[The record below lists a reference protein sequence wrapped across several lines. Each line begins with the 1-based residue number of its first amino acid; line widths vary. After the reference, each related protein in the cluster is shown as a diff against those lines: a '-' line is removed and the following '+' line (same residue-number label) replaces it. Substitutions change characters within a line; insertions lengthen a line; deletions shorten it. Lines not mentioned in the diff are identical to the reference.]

1 MSGAAE
7 TQPSANGIV
16 KLNSLAELV
25 FMPAPVCTSD
35 KLRWTGFKLER
46 FVVSGDVPLAEKFY
60 PSHVI
65 GIALGG
71 KLKNNFPVTGG
82 RRDVSY
88 RHGESLLCPAGLS
101 HTAYEPREMDLL
113 MVYIEPGFVER
124 VARDTVAGGRVE
136 IVPQLKLEDD
146 FISDISRYLLR
157 EAEASGESGVLYA
170 ESLMTALA
178 AHLVKNYSA
187 ARMLPSQSKGGLA
200 KHKLRL
206 VVEFI
211 NEHLSENL
219 SLNTLAALCD
229 LSVVHFA
236 KAFKQSTGLAPHAFV
251 NLRRIE
257 RAKELLQKS
266 DLTVTEIAA
275 TLGFTD
281 HSHLAKVF
289 RRCVGS
295 SPTVYQSEIR
305 S

>member
-1 MSGAAE
+1 
-7 TQPSANGIV
+7 
-16 KLNSLAELV
+16 
-25 FMPAPVCTSD
+25 MPAPVSASD
-35 KLRWTGFKLER
+35 KLRWSGFKLER

-60 PSHVI
+60 PSHIV

-71 KLKNNFPVTGG
+71 KLKNNFPVSGG

-88 RHGESLLCPAGLS
+88 RQGESLLCPAGLS
-101 HTAYEPREMDLL
+101 HTAFEPREMDLL
-113 MVYIEPGFVER
+113 MLYLEPWFVER
-124 VARDTVAGGRVE
+124 AARDLAAGERIE

-146 FISDISRYLLR
+146 FVGDISRYLLR
-157 EAEASGESGVLYA
+157 EAEAGGETGILYA

-178 AHLVKNYSA
+178 AHLVKNYST
-187 ARMLPSQSKGGLA
+187 ARMLPGQSKGGLA

-211 NEHLSENL
+211 NEHLSEDT
-219 SLNTLAALCD
+219 SLNRLAAVCD
-229 LSVVHFA
+229 LSAVHFA
-236 KAFKQSTGLAPHAFV
+236 KAFKQSTGFAPHSFV

-275 TLGFTD
+275 SLGFTD

-289 RRCVGS
+289 RRYTGA
-295 SPTVYQSEIR
+295 SPTVYQSETR
-305 S
+305 AK

>member
-1 MSGAAE
+1 M
-7 TQPSANGIV
+7 ANGII
-16 KLNSLAELV
+16 KLNSLAELG

-35 KLRWTGFKLER
+35 RLGWSGFKLER
-46 FVVSGDVPLAEKFY
+46 YFSSVDIPLAEKFY

-71 KLKNNFPVTGG
+71 QLKNNFPVIGG
-82 RRDVSY
+82 RRDISY
-88 RHGESLLCPAGLS
+88 RQGESLLCLAGLA
-101 HTAYEPREMDLL
+101 HTAYEPRAMDLL

-124 VARDTVAGGRVE
+124 AARDLIAGGRIE

-146 FISDISRYLLR
+146 FVGDISRYLLR
-157 EAEASGESGVLYA
+157 EAEAGGATGILYA

-187 ARMLPSQSKGGLA
+187 VRLLPKQSKGGLA
-200 KHKLRL
+200 KYKLRR

-211 NEHLSENL
+211 NENLSENL

-229 LSVVHFA
+229 LSAVHFA

-251 NLRRIE
+251 NLRRVE
-257 RAKELLQKS
+257 RSKELLQNS
-266 DLTVTEIAA
+266 RLTVTEIAA
-275 TLGFTD
+275 SLGFTN

-289 RRCVGS
+289 RRFVGT
-295 SPTVYQSEIR
+295 SPTVYQTEIR
-305 S
+305 SK